1 MEKLRY
7 KLRYKC
13 NDKGP
18 FFAESSV
25 EVDCRLYMGEKRM
38 GPFVVRIEP
47 DPYIGNPFNFSIEV
61 KPKGNL
67 EENLDK
73 ADIGEGEFEDVIVSE
88 FEGISDVI
96 VTALKNKEG
105 VVEIDYSKLARDDRD

>member
-13 NDKGP
+13 NDAGP
-18 FFAESSV
+18 FFVGSYAEV
-25 EVDCRLYMGEKRM
+25 KCRLYMRNLM

-73 ADIGEGEFEDVIVSE
+73 ADIGEGEFEDVMVSE